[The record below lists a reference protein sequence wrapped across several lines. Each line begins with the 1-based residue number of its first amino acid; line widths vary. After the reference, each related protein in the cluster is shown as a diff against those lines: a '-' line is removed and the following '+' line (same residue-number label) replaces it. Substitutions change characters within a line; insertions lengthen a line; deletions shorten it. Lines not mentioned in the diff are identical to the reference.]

1 MREALSLFELIVVC
15 FILSLIVILSW
26 NRQDY
31 SLYHATQNL
40 LYHIKYTQKLALQD
54 SRYFLNPS
62 STALTKSLSP
72 SIDERLLLSSPLKN
86 MWQIQF
92 HTTGTYTQN
101 SYSIYNDTPRI
112 SPTTNY
118 DGRPMSGD
126 FIAIE
131 SNNNQCLSGYNNT
144 NVSDYC
150 KNNTHPNVRLKEKY
164 GIEEIILE
172 GEFHCVERGGGRVF
186 FDEFG
191 RPYCGKT
198 PALLKRPLKITLKKD
213 SQTLTITILP
223 ISGYSFIS
231 D

>member
-1 MREALSLFELIVVC
+1 MRNALSLLELLITC
-15 FILSLIVILSW
+15 LILSLIVLLAW
-26 NRQDY
+26 NRSDQ
-31 SLYHATQNL
+31 SLYNATQNL
-40 LYHIKYTQKLALQD
+40 LYHIKYTQNLALQD

-62 STALTKSLSP
+62 STTLTKTLSP
-72 SIDERLLLSSPLKN
+72 SIDESLLLSSPAKN

-101 SYSIYNDTPRI
+101 SYSIYHDTPRI

-131 SNNNQCLSGYNNT
+131 PLNNQCLSGYNNT

-164 GIEEIILE
+164 GIEELILQ
-172 GEFHCVERGGGRVF
+172 GEKQCMERGGGRVF

-191 RPYCGKT
+191 KPYCGKN
-198 PALLKRPLKITLKKD
+198 PKALTSPLKIILTKD
-213 SQTLTITILP
+213 SRSHTIVILP
-223 ISGYSFIS
+223 STGYSYILE
-231 D
+231 